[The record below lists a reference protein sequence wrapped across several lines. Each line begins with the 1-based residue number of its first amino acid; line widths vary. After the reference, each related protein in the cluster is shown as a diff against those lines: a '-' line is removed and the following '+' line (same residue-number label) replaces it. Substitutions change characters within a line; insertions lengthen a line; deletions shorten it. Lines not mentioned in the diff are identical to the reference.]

1 MEGDMLSE
9 RTKKNLI
16 DVHPDLVLVFTDV
29 AGILA
34 IEVIEGKRSKIRQ
47 AELVAK
53 GLSKRLDGK
62 HTTEPYAEAVDVVPM
77 PLDWKDMK
85 RFYYLAGIVK
95 AVALARKVKIRW
107 GGDWDGDHDFK
118 DQTFNDL
125 VHFELA

>member
-62 HTTEPYAEAVDVVPM
+62 HT
-77 PLDWKDMK
+77 K
-85 RFYYLAGIVK
+85 RWTWCQC
-95 AVALARKVKIRW
+95 RW
-107 GGDWDGDHDFK
+107 TGR
-118 DQTFNDL
+118 T
-125 VHFELA
+125 